1 MIRATAIVS
10 LLGLLLLVL
19 YLPSALPA
27 ERFLARLRAEHE
39 AATAFWGPE
48 HATRL
53 LARALDTQASAQAA
67 TPRADTA
74 AAPPGDVGGA
84 VAKQMAGA
92 VAGLFDNPYFRS
104 IDALLL
110 LAGYRAVALL
120 EWLPWTLVVL
130 LAAAADALAS
140 RAVKAREFR
149 RLDPEMFA
157 AHASAAVMAA
167 CLALVCVVVP
177 MPLHPLVMP
186 CAPLVVGLLGARA
199 LGCFHQRG

>member
-1 MIRATAIVS
+1 MIRATAVVS
-10 LLGLLLLVL
+10 LLGLLVLVL

-27 ERFLARLRAEHE
+27 ERFLTRLRAEHE
-39 AATAFWGPE
+39 AAVAFWGPE

-53 LARALDTQASAQAA
+53 LARALDTQETARAA
-67 TPRADTA
+67 TPHPDA
-74 AAPPGDVGGA
+74 AMAAPGDVGGA
-84 VAKQMAGA
+84 VSRQMAGA
-92 VAGLFDNPYFRS
+92 VAKLFDNPYFRS

-110 LAGYRAVALL
+110 LAGYRAVALV

-130 LAAAADALAS
+130 LAAGADALAS

-157 AHASAAVMAA
+157 AHASAAVMAG
-167 CLALVCVVVP
+167 CLTMVCAVAP